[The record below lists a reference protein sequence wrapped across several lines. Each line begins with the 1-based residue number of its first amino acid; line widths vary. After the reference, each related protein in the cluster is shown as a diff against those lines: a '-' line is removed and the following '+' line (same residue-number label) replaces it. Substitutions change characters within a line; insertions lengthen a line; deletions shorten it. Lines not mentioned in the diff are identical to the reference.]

1 MRLAPHSYV
10 LQNRG
15 SAEDT
20 FGKLQEFDFVKKF
33 CGWMDESPDHDEKD
47 EVIFVKLAAVSIL

>member
-20 FGKLQEFDFVKKF
+20 FGKLQEFVFVKIF
-33 CGWMDESPDHDEKD
+33 CVWMDESPDHDEKD
-47 EVIFVKLAAVSIL
+47 EVILVKFAAVSIL